1 MYNRFALEHSKVRII
16 DDVSANEDLGLS
28 TRFKACL
35 LARTQWVFVQDDDH
49 FMREAGLQRMMD
61 VKAKFPRRIIAAFGR
76 DWEGPEPEYI
86 RKAVQPGPCRIA
98 LTILMLTDQD
108 TCKVGEGHLV
118 YLSGFMKRRVTSLA
132 SRPCILLNYVC
143 AVLPDR
149 CCPDCR
155 PFGNMRPWSSS
166 TSGSTANPFG
176 MEVLGDPGHCLRAN
190 GGSWAEL
197 GQHDSGVVL
206 LAGINPCLLH
216 TLCPAPCLTA
226 VNCSP
231 LPLCQRTSS

>member
-1 MYNRFALEHSKVRII
+1 MYNRFALDHSKVRII

-98 LTILMLTDQD
+98 LTILMLTDQE
-108 TCKVGEGHLV
+108 TCKVRVPSCLSIWFYEKTGHI
-118 YLSGFMKRRVTSLA
+118 A
-132 SRPCILLNYVC
+132 SKQAVHTAHLCMCCSARW
-143 AVLPDR
+143 VLP
-149 CCPDCR
+149 
-155 PFGNMRPWSSS
+155 
-166 TSGSTANPFG
+166 
-176 MEVLGDPGHCLRAN
+176 
-190 GGSWAEL
+190 
-197 GQHDSGVVL
+197 
-206 LAGINPCLLH
+206 
-216 TLCPAPCLTA
+216 
-226 VNCSP
+226 
-231 LPLCQRTSS
+231 